1 MSKCSK
7 GAAEKKNYPKK
18 KKVLCVKRGTELQYS
33 PGGTDTIQSC
43 QIYDRLGGA
52 LGLPGS

>member
-7 GAAEKKNYPKK
+7 GAAEKRTITKK
-18 KKVLCVKRGTELQYS
+18 KKVLCVKRGTKLQYS

-43 QIYDRLGGA
+43 QIYDRLGSA